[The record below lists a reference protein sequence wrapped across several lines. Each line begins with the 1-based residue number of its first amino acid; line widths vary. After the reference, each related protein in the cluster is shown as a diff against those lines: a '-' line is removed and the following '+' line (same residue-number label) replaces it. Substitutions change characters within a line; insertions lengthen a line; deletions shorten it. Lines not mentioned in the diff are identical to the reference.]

1 MLNIKLFIISMVVYS
16 LLLTVFNSSAVS
28 LSISPEDDD
37 TKTKIV
43 EGKTINPIIRMIM
56 TWQYKLAAI
65 SCILYHFRWFRNSF
79 DWWTGNQSIWR
90 SSWWWIQ
97 IEGLVSDTLANFS
110 RFSLSSWNWNG
121 TTKSK
126 TPSQQLAKES
136 TNILAATDL
145 ELNTKM
151 TTTFSI
157 LPNIISLT
165 RKRRCGNSVTYKWLK
180 YTLSPHTSV
189 ITDLFFHGE
198 SQQQIIMKMLSF
210 SWLIFFRKQR
220 AKGGVA

>member
-1 MLNIKLFIISMVVYS
+1 
-16 LLLTVFNSSAVS
+16 
-28 LSISPEDDD
+28 
-37 TKTKIV
+37 
-43 EGKTINPIIRMIM
+43 MIM

-97 IEGLVSDTLANFS
+97 IEGLVSDTLWRIFRDF
-110 RFSLSSWNWNG
+110 RFLHG
-121 TTKSK
+121 TEMASTKSK

-165 RKRRCGNSVTYKWLK
+165 TKRRCGNSVTYKWLK
-180 YTLSPHTSV
+180 YTFVTSYKCDNRF
-189 ITDLFFHGE
+189 I
-198 SQQQIIMKMLSF
+198 F
-210 SWLIFFRKQR
+210 SRWIPTENNNEN
-220 AKGGVA
+220 V